1 MLACIRS
8 CLLFPSKLPLRWDP
22 FSRLGRRRMQKKK
35 QPHFCSC
42 FSVSA
47 PCCRRRGPRRLRDCG
62 FRNSRNPS
70 LVFGRSSSPNRSSG
84 FGLANGVSG
93 NPLWRLIPDL
103 AGDGCKKEAAAF
115 LQLLLCVSA
124 VLSSRAVASQVL
136 SPLMSL
142 TSVFGMGTGGPS
154 SLLVLTSSSRTSQVR
169 FMRLP

>member
-1 MLACIRS
+1 MSFAFNQKFFEQFLPYFLFEKLAS
-8 CLLFPSKLPLRWDP
+8 A
-22 FSRLGRRRMQKKK
+22 GRQDFVDTLK

-154 SLLVLTSSSRTSQVR
+154 SLLVLTCGVFLHTQN
-169 FMRLP
+169 